1 MSEVKKESEGTS
13 RCRFKTICVFGGSN
27 FGKDREFMKAAS
39 EIGTVLAARKINFVY
54 GGGSLGLKGCVA
66 SSALVGGSKVMG
78 IVLKHLAAKNIL
90 SHTLGNELRVSSMHE
105 KMGSMLYNAD
115 AFIALPGGL
124 GTLEEVFN
132 IVSWAHLNIHK
143 KPLGLLNVNGFYD
156 GLMSFLEYAV
166 EQELISQANRCILM
180 SGSSADQLIDQLQL
194 CVSELNPLLKQVTS
208 HTEDSN
214 KKHELDT
221 ILRL

>member
-27 FGKDREFMKAAS
+27 LGKDREFIKAAS
-39 EIGTVLAARKINFVY
+39 ELGVVLAARKINLVY
-54 GGGSLGLKGCVA
+54 GGGSLGLKRCVA

-78 IVLKHLAAKNIL
+78 IVLKQLATKNIL

-105 KMGSMLYNAD
+105 KMGSILYNAD

-166 EQELISQANRCILM
+166 EQELISQANLCILM
-180 SGSSADQLIDQLQL
+180 SGSNADQLIDQLQL
-194 CVSELNPLLKQVTS
+194 CVSELKSLLKQVTS

-221 ILRL
+221 TLRL